1 MCQLEADLS
10 AVAVSVL
17 SKPKVKVASFF
28 SLDHKDNIRIL
39 LYASTVSQ
47 ILKLW
52 RSSFLD
58 VISVQLTEQ
67 DHRAA
72 AILGQSFEGLGRL
85 GYLLIERLRP
95 IKADQS
101 EVVDEDY
108 SALAF
113 RIHRVDLCGR
123 SCVCHGWHRVGA
135 ESEARSA

>member
-1 MCQLEADLS
+1 MSQLEADLS
-10 AVAVSVL
+10 SIAMSILAE
-17 SKPKVKVASFF
+17 PEVKVASFF

-39 LYASTVSQ
+39 LDASTVSQ
-47 ILKLW
+47 ILKLG
-52 RSSFLD
+52 RSSFLY

-95 IKADQS
+95 VKAEQS
-101 EVVDEDY
+101 EVIDENY

-113 RIHRVDLCGR
+113 AAALSTR
-123 SCVCHGWHRVGA
+123 A
-135 ESEARSA
+135 SANSIS